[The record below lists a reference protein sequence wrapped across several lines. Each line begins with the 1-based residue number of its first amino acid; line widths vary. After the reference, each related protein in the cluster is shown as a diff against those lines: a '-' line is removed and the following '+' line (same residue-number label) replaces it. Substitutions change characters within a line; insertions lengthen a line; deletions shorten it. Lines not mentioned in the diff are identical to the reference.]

1 MKNTRFF
8 LSVLIIIFT
17 LNLSAQE
24 KKEYDFRTSPIG
36 NKLQSEVGKDF
47 RYVAFVIKGI
57 KTPAQKQVLK
67 KFLRKNPNF
76 KRVSINTVN
85 EFHGFINKKLSAQDV
100 REILLSQG
108 LDFRFDR
115 YKFKGCYLNE
125 QFEQNHLKK

>member
-1 MKNTRFF
+1 MKKIK
-8 LSVLIIIFT
+8 LIIGVFILLFT

-67 KFLRKNPNF
+67 NILRKNPNF

-100 REILLSQG
+100 RQILLSQG
-108 LDFRFDR
+108 FDFRFDK

-125 QFEQNHLKK
+125 QFKQNHPKK